1 MSAPQRIPEFLPFLS
16 RMKSF
21 VRDLDGTIRLWNQGA
36 SDVYGWT
43 SQEAIGEH
51 CHRLFQTFF
60 PKALSEIEAELLN
73 AGSWQ
78 GELQQRRRDGR
89 KLVVLS
95 NWALHYDGNGE
106 PATVTE
112 TNYNLADLSQA
123 QIDLKSTRE
132 ESYHRLLELEVLYR
146 TAPVG
151 LAFFDQDLRYL
162 RLNKAFATINA
173 LPVEAHIGR
182 HASELNPRLA
192 NIFVPMMAQVL
203 ASRLPLLN
211 IEMTGSTPG
220 DFIRPRTWMVN
231 FYPVT
236 NARTFGVSVAFQD
249 ITALKATED
258 IRTRLGVI
266 VESSDDAMISM
277 TLDSTITTWNSAAE
291 RMFGYSAEEAIGET
305 IATLATPHR
314 PKELL
319 GILERLQ
326 QGERAEQHETLQRR
340 KDGRH
345 VDVSLT
351 VSPIRNRHGCV
362 IGFSETARDITEQK
376 RAQATLLHSN
386 EELRQFTFAAA
397 HDLQEP
403 LRNIDLYGQMLDAQY
418 KGNLDGEADQ
428 YLGIVIESARRMQTL
443 IKDLLTYTQAV
454 DVDGQSGHSVDGNEI
469 CRTAL
474 ENLAS
479 ALTECQATVSVAPL
493 PTVAAQPAH
502 MMQLFQNLISNGL
515 KYRAKG
521 RPPQIDISA
530 QQGDDGWV
538 FSVKDNGIG
547 IAAEYHERIFGVFK
561 RLHGR
566 EVPGTG
572 IGLAICK
579 RIVDH
584 YRGRL
589 WLESEVGQGSTFFFS
604 FPIDNDLDLNGLSTT
619 THDNDRGGQ
628 PRRRVPSEKGPAQ
641 G

>member
-1 MSAPQRIPEFLPFLS
+1 
-16 RMKSF
+16 
-21 VRDLDGTIRLWNQGA
+21 
-36 SDVYGWT
+36 
-43 SQEAIGEH
+43 
-51 CHRLFQTFF
+51 
-60 PKALSEIEAELLN
+60 
-73 AGSWQ
+73 
-78 GELQQRRRDGR
+78 
-89 KLVVLS
+89 
-95 NWALHYDGNGE
+95 
-106 PATVTE
+106 
-112 TNYNLADLSQA
+112 
-123 QIDLKSTRE
+123 
-132 ESYHRLLELEVLYR
+132 
-146 TAPVG
+146 
-151 LAFFDQDLRYL
+151 QDLRYL
-162 RLNKAFATINA
+162 RLNKAFATIND
-173 LPVEAHIGR
+173 LSLEAHIGR

-211 IEMTGSTPG
+211 IEITGSTPG

-236 NARTFGVSVAFQD
+236 NATTFGVSVAFQD

-277 TLDSTITTWNSAAE
+277 TLDGTITTWNSAAE
-291 RMFGYSAEEAIGET
+291 RMFGYSAEEAIGKT
-305 IATLATPHR
+305 IGILATPHR

-319 GILERLQ
+319 SILEFLQ
-326 QGERAEQHETLQRR
+326 EGKRAEQHETVQRR

-351 VSPIRNRHGCV
+351 VSPIRDQRGSV

-376 RAQATLLHSN
+376 RAQATLLRSN

-403 LRNIDLYGQMLDAQY
+403 LRNIDLYGQMLDTQY
-418 KGNLDGEADQ
+418 KGNLDAEADE

-454 DVDGQSGHSVDGNEI
+454 DVQDRSGHPVDGNEI

-474 ENLAS
+474 DNLAS
-479 ALTECQATVSVAPL
+479 ALANCQATVSVGPL
-493 PTVAAQPAH
+493 PTVVAEPAH
-502 MMQLFQNLISNGL
+502 VMQLFQNLIGNAL
-515 KYRAKG
+515 KYRAKE

-530 QQGDDGWV
+530 ERRDHSWV

-547 IAAEYHERIFGVFK
+547 IAPEYHDRIFGVFK

-566 EVPGTG
+566 DVPGTG

-579 RIVDH
+579 RITDH
-584 YRGRL
+584 YGGRL
-589 WLESEVGQGSTFFFS
+589 WLESEVGQGSTFYFS
-604 FPIDNDLDLNGLSTT
+604 FAIENDIDLNWLSTT
-619 THDNDRGGQ
+619 THDNDRRGQ